1 MPLMAHA
8 NTKGGGAIVAAHRM
22 AAAKDRNASIQAN
35 PRKQRPATSAAANQS
50 PRPSKR
56 TRRSQAAEKPPAAK
70 GTTSGA
76 PRARKE
82 AATSALAGEAQ
93 QAGRRRPPPTAQ
105 NAMDVATGSSRARG
119 NPSAASKKRPEPVES
134 DEESDSEGVPQK
146 RAEVLTLA
154 TLSNGGGA
162 RATPMKGPVPTTVSE
177 LAHCTMRSCIEF
189 VTEHVSPELAK
200 KVTGLL
206 TRIDELGERAPDRPI
221 TGCDPIRARDAMKTV
236 LYECTRMAECAEALR
251 PRETMQVAIRIRDFD
266 DECGPAAG
274 STFQLTVKA
283 SDEAP
288 LETIA
293 TAIVEAI
300 PDNDTNLVGAVTAMM
315 ATDKQDIESYFFD
328 GIWDGNVVL
337 TEWKHV
343 HRIFD
348 MDIQVV
354 KVNVVLRREE
364 EEEYDDD
371 GGGGAYGGEQDE
383 GENEEAGGAE
393 HDEDARDM
401 EHDGADDERED
412 EGESD
417 ETDDDDVAHLAN
429 KGYVPAPTGSEGA
442 VEPSEDTDRVADEAD
457 EDGGVGGPGGDGDDG
472 GDEAQQAAASQPA
485 PPPPPPKKQGGR
497 GKTKIRY
504 LMDGATE
511 ALGRNREH
519 IINGDIGLAGL
530 VRTDGLKL
538 CMMGSCE
545 NEVEPGVH
553 SSFWRNFCASC
564 SSSRG
569 FCSQCGLLNDR
580 RNSMSCI
587 IGTKGCNPRAPINKG
602 LSQRQILD
610 RIFTDF
616 KEKNAK
622 DAPPSA
628 SR

>member
-8 NTKGGGAIVAAHRM
+8 NTKRGGTIVAAGRI

-35 PRKQRPATSAAANQS
+35 PRKQRPTTSAAANQS

-56 TRRSQAAEKPPAAK
+56 TRRSQAAEKPSAAK

-82 AATSALAGEAQ
+82 AATAAPAGEAQ

-119 NPSAASKKRPEPVES
+119 NSPAASKKRPEPVES
-134 DEESDSEGVPQK
+134 DEESDSEGASQK

-154 TLSNGGGA
+154 TLSNGGGTK
-162 RATPMKGPVPTTVSE
+162 ATPMKGPVPTTVSE
-177 LAHCTMRSCIEF
+177 LAHRTMRSCIGY

-328 GIWDGNVVL
+328 GIWEGNVVL

-354 KVNVVLRREE
+354 KVNVVLRREDDE
-364 EEEYDDD
+364 EEANDD
-371 GGGGAYGGEQDE
+371 GGYGGQDE
-383 GENEEAGGAE
+383 RELDESDEAERGE
-393 HDEDARDM
+393 HDKGRSSDM
-401 EHDGADDERED
+401 EHDGAASDSN
-412 EGESD
+412 EGGD
-417 ETDDDDVAHLAN
+417 ETDDDDVAHLASR
-429 KGYVPAPTGSEGA
+429 GYVPAPTGSEGA
-442 VEPSEDTDRVADEAD
+442 VEPSEDTDGVADEAD
-457 EDGGVGGPGGDGDDG
+457 EDGGAGGPGGDGDDG
-472 GDEAQQAAASQPA
+472 GDEAQQAAASQSP

-497 GKTKIRY
+497 GKTKNRY
-504 LMDGATE
+504 LMEGATE
-511 ALGRNREH
+511 ALGRYRNH

-553 SSFWRNFCASC
+553 NTFWRNFCASC
-564 SSSRG
+564 SSTRG

-587 IGTKGCNPRAPINKG
+587 IGTKGCNPRAPINKS

-610 RIFTDF
+610 RILTDF